1 MAKKKTGE
9 LSPITSGELMAF
21 AAATY
26 AEDKKAEDIII
37 MDMRG
42 ISPVTDYYV
51 LCTATSMP
59 HLRAVRNELRERFW
73 EEQTLKPVA
82 ADENFESLWIIL
94 HYGDVMVHIF
104 HKDRR
109 EFYALEDLW
118 GDAPVVEWP
127 LEKPEVK
134 KKAATK
140 KAAAKAVVEEDEDEG
155 EDEEETPA
163 KPKAKAKKAA
173 KKAASPAKKAV
184 KKVAKKA
191 VAKKVA
197 PKKN

>member
-1 MAKKKTGE
+1 
-9 LSPITSGELMAF
+9 MAF

-26 AEDKKAEDIII
+26 AEDKKAEDIVI

-51 LCTATSMP
+51 LCTANSMP
-59 HLRAVRNELRERFW
+59 HLRAVRNELRDRFW

-109 EFYALEDLW
+109 DFYALEELW
-118 GDAPVVEWP
+118 GDAPQVEWP
-127 LEKPEVK
+127 LVKAEPEPVKKEKPV
-134 KKAATK
+134 
-140 KAAAKAVVEEDEDEG
+140 AAKKVA
-155 EDEEETPA
+155 A
-163 KPKAKAKKAA
+163 KKVAAKKVTAKKVAKKAA
-173 KKAASPAKKAV
+173 KKATGK
-184 KKVAKKA
+184 
-191 VAKKVA
+191 
-197 PKKN
+197 

>member
-1 MAKKKTGE
+1 MAKKKSAE
-9 LSPITSGELMAF
+9 LSPITDGELMAF

-26 AEDKKAEDIII
+26 AEDKKAEDIVI

-59 HLRAVRNELRERFW
+59 HLRAIRSELRERFW
-73 EEQTLKPVA
+73 EEQSLKPVA

-109 EFYALEDLW
+109 DFYALEELW
-118 GDAPVVEWP
+118 GDAPQIEWP
-127 LEKPEVK
+127 PAKSEPEPVK
-134 KKAATK
+134 KKA
-140 KAAAKAVVEEDEDEG
+140 KAPV
-155 EDEEETPA
+155 
-163 KPKAKAKKAA
+163 
-173 KKAASPAKKAV
+173 
-184 KKVAKKA
+184 VAKKA
-191 VAKKVA
+191 VAKKA
-197 PKKN
+197 SAKKVPAKKAVKKAAKKAAKKSAS